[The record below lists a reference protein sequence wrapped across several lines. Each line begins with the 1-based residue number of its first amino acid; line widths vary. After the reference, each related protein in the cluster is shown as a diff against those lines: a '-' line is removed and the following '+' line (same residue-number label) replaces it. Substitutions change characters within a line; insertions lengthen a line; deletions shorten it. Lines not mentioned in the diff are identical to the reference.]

1 MVWFLGKV
9 VGVKEPRSIR
19 TFVLSFSI
27 WVILSGLIL
36 LTSSCIPVR
45 DTQVPQVS
53 LFVSYEVVEAN
64 VNVKV
69 NVEFS
74 DNELVDKIEL
84 YNGTEKIYE
93 KEVKSKSGTEIFPLT
108 VPIEIDVVK
117 QYQFK
122 ARAIDKSGNSVESS
136 TYNLTL
142 DFHRPQLS
150 IVNDYVGF
158 NVNVSIQSGP
168 KVKKV
173 EIYSNDNLVGMK
185 DTNLTSG
192 SVMILVNLPDDAQET
207 VQLTAKATSEFGI
220 VGEVSKTVIVDKVQ
234 PQVRILTTIS
244 EPYVSGTRVI
254 DVEASDDKTLEK
266 VEYYLNST
274 KIGEK
279 TLSPFSI
286 TVDTTKYPDG
296 EYTFKAKAYDK
307 AGNTNEAT
315 ILFKIDNNPPS
326 LSIKSLTNG
335 SYISGTKNIEVSAV
349 DGNGISKV
357 ELYLN
362 NNKIGEKTNSPY
374 TFALGT
380 TSYSDGPY
388 TLKAVAF
395 DVFDKRSETSLQV
408 NFDNTL
414 PNVSITSPTNGEV
427 IIGVAQVNVNASDN
441 FGISKVE
448 LYVGYSKVGE
458 KTEAPYTFVIDTR
471 KHLSGSYSLKAAA
484 YDLAENKKEASI
496 NVTLQKPSAGDV
508 IWKFKAGGAIYSCPA
523 IDTNWSR
530 EAIYFGSDDGYLYA
544 LSLDSLFKWKY
555 ETNDWVHTSPA
566 VDSHGTIY
574 VGSDDGYLYAVN
586 PDGTIKWKHPVNG
599 WVRSSPALD
608 YPTVYVAT
616 TNGEVYAI
624 RTYDGTRKW
633 KVQLGDAVYSSPAI
647 GSYGT
652 IYIGCNDGYLYA
664 LDDWDGDEEWKF
676 KTNGAI
682 YSSPAIGSDGTIYVG
697 SDDGSI
703 YAIRSDGT
711 SKWQVQTGDWVRSSP
726 VIGSDGTVYAGS
738 DDGCLYAI
746 NSDGTIKWTFKT
758 NGYIRA
764 TPVISSDGTIYV
776 PSNDGYVYA
785 ISSDKKQKWKI
796 FVGYNPSSATLDDDG
811 TLYVGTDD
819 GYLYAIYTGL
829 SYGLAYSDWPKFKRN
844 LRNTGKLWDSLSW

>member
-1 MVWFLGKV
+1 M
-9 VGVKEPRSIR
+9 KEPRSIR
-19 TFVLSFSI
+19 TIVLSFSI
-27 WVILSGLIL
+27 WVILSVMVL
-36 LTSSCIPVR
+36 LANSCIPVR

-53 LFVSYEVVEAN
+53 LFVSYEVVETN
-64 VNVKV
+64 VNV
-69 NVEFS
+69 NINIQFS

-84 YNGTEKIYE
+84 YNGTEKVGE
-93 KEVKSKSGTEIFPLT
+93 KEVKSKSGTEVFILT

-150 IVNDYVGF
+150 IVNDYVAF

-173 EIYSNDNLVGMK
+173 EIYSNDNLVGLK
-185 DTNLTSG
+185 ETNLTSG
-192 SVMILVNLPDDAQET
+192 SVTIPVTLPDDAQET
-207 VQLTAKATSEFGI
+207 VQLTAKVTSEFGI

-234 PQVRILTTIS
+234 PQVRILTSIS
-244 EPYVSGTRVI
+244 ELYVIGTIVI
-254 DVEASDDKTLEK
+254 DVEASDDKLLEK

-279 TLSPFSI
+279 VSSPFSI
-286 TVDTTKYPDG
+286 SVDTTKYPDG
-296 EYTFKAKAYDK
+296 EYSFKARAYDK

-315 ILFKIDNNPPS
+315 ISFKIDNNPPS

-362 NNKIGEKTNSPY
+362 NNKIGEKTSSPY
-374 TFALGT
+374 TFALDT

-395 DVFDKRSETSLQV
+395 DVFNKRSETSLQV
-408 NFDNTL
+408 RFDNTL
-414 PNVSITSPTNGEV
+414 PNVSIISPTNGEV
-427 IIGVAQVNVNASDN
+427 IIGIVQAKVNASDN

-448 LYVGYSKVGE
+448 LYVGYSKVSE
-458 KTEAPYTFVIDTR
+458 KTEPPYIFAIDTR
-471 KHLSGSYSLKAAA
+471 DYLSGSYSLKAAA
-484 YDLAENKKEASI
+484 YDLAGNKKEASV

-508 IWKFKAGGAIYSCPA
+508 IWKFKADRAIYSCPA

-530 EAIYFGSDDGYLYA
+530 KAIYFGSDDGYLYA
-544 LSLDSLFKWKY
+544 LSFDSLFKWKY
-555 ETNDWVHTSPA
+555 KTNDWVHTSPA
-566 VDSHGTIY
+566 VDSDGTIY
-574 VGSDDGYLYAVN
+574 VGSDDGYLYAIN

-608 YPTVYVAT
+608 FSTVYVAT
-616 TNGEVYAI
+616 TNGEVYSI

-633 KVQLGDAVYSSPAI
+633 KVQLGGEVYSSPAI

-652 IYIGCNDGYLYA
+652 IYIGCSDGYLYA

-682 YSSPAIGSDGTIYVG
+682 YSSPALGSDGTIYVG

-703 YAIRSDGT
+703 YAIRSNGT
-711 SKWQVQTGDWVRSSP
+711 LKWQVRTDNRVRSSP

-738 DDGCLYAI
+738 DDGYLYAI
-746 NSDGTIKWTFKT
+746 KSDGTIKWTFKT

-764 TPVISSDGTIYV
+764 TSVISSNGTIYV

-785 ISSDKKQKWKI
+785 ISSDGKQKWKT
-796 FVGYNPSSATLDDDG
+796 FVGYNPSSATLDDNG

-819 GYLYAIYTGL
+819 EYLHAIYTGS
-829 SYGLAYSDWPKFKRN
+829 SYSLAYSDWPKFRRN
-844 LRNTGKLWDSLSW
+844 LRNTGKVWDSLR

>member
-1 MVWFLGKV
+1 M
-9 VGVKEPRSIR
+9 KEPRSIR
-19 TFVLSFSI
+19 TIVLPFSI
-27 WVILSGLIL
+27 WVILSVLVL

-53 LFVSYEVVEAN
+53 LFVSYEVFESN

-84 YNGTEKIYE
+84 YNGIEKIYE
-93 KEVKSKSGTEIFPLT
+93 KEVKSKSGTEIFILP
-108 VPIEIDVVK
+108 VPIEVDTVK

-122 ARAIDKSGNSVESS
+122 ARAIDKSGNSVESF

-142 DFHRPQLS
+142 DFRRPQLS

-158 NVNVSIQSGP
+158 NVNVLIESRP

-173 EIYSNDNLVGMK
+173 EIYSDGNIVGMK
-185 DTNLTSG
+185 ETNLTSG
-192 SVMILVNLPDDAQET
+192 SVTIPVNLPDDAQET
-207 VQLTAKATSEFGI
+207 VQLTAKATSEFDI

-244 EPYVSGTRVI
+244 ELYVSGTRVI

-266 VEYYLNST
+266 VEYYLNSS

-279 TLSPFSI
+279 SSSPFSV

-315 ILFKIDNNPPS
+315 ISFKIDNNPPS
-326 LSIKSLTNG
+326 ISIKSLTNG
-335 SYISGTKNIEVSAV
+335 SYISGRKDIEVSAV

-357 ELYLN
+357 ELYFN
-362 NNKIGEKTNSPY
+362 NNKIGEKTSSPY
-374 TFALGT
+374 TFALDT
-380 TSYSDGPY
+380 TSYSDGTY
-388 TLKAVAF
+388 TLKAVAY
-395 DVFDKRSETSLQV
+395 DVFNKRSEMSIEV
-408 NFDNTL
+408 RIDNT
-414 PNVSITSPTNGEV
+414 PPSVSIISPTNGDV
-427 IIGVAQVNVNASDN
+427 IIGIVQAKANASDN

-458 KTEAPYTFVIDTR
+458 KTEAPYIFVIDTR
-471 KHLSGSYSLKAAA
+471 DYLSGSYSLKATA
-484 YDLAENKKEASI
+484 YDLAGNKREASI
-496 NVTLQKPSAGDV
+496 NVTLQKPSAGDI
-508 IWKFKAGGAIYSCPA
+508 IWKFKADGSIYSCPA
-523 IDTNWSR
+523 IDANWSR

-555 ETNDWVHTSPA
+555 KTNDWVHTSPA
-566 VDSHGTIY
+566 VDSYGTIY
-574 VGSDDGYLYAVN
+574 VGSDDGYLYAIN

-616 TNGEVYAI
+616 KNGEVYAI
-624 RTYDGTRKW
+624 RMDDGTRKW

-647 GSYGT
+647 GNYGK

-664 LDDWDGDEEWKF
+664 LDDWDGKEIWTF

-711 SKWQVQTGDWVRSSP
+711 LKWQVQTDDWVRSSP
-726 VIGSDGTVYAGS
+726 VIGSDGTVYVGS
-738 DDGCLYAI
+738 DDGYLYAI
-746 NSDGTIKWTFKT
+746 NSDGTIKWTSKT

-764 TPVISSDGTIYV
+764 TPVIGSDGTIYV

-785 ISSDKKQKWKI
+785 ISSDEKQKWKTFI
-796 FVGYNPSSATLDDDG
+796 GYNPSSATLDDG

-819 GYLYAIYTGL
+819 GYLYAIYTGS

-844 LRNTGKLWDSLSW
+844 LRNTGKVWDSLSW

>member
-1 MVWFLGKV
+1 MR
-9 VGVKEPRSIR
+9 EPKSIR
-19 TFVLSFSI
+19 TIVLSFST
-27 WVILSGLIL
+27 WVILSVFIL
-36 LTSSCIPVR
+36 LTNSCIPFK

-53 LFVSYEVVEAN
+53 LVVSYEVVETN
-64 VNVKV
+64 VNVKI
-69 NVEFS
+69 NIQFS

-84 YNGTEKIYE
+84 YNGTEKVGE
-93 KEVKSKSGTEIFPLT
+93 KEVKSKSGTEVFILT
-108 VPIEIDVVK
+108 VPIEIDTVK

-122 ARAIDKSGNSVESS
+122 AKAIDKSGNSVESS

-142 DFHRPQLS
+142 DFRRPQLS
-150 IVNDYVGF
+150 IVNDYAGF
-158 NVNVSIQSGP
+158 NVDISIQSGP

-173 EIYSNDNLVGMK
+173 EIYSNGNLVGVK
-185 DTNLTSG
+185 ETNLTSG
-192 SVMILVNLPDDAQET
+192 SVTIPVTLPDDAQET
-207 VQLTAKATSEFGI
+207 VQLSAKATSEFGI

-234 PQVRILTTIS
+234 PQVCILTTIS

-254 DVEASDDKTLEK
+254 DVEASDDKVLEK

-274 KIGEK
+274 KIAERAS
-279 TLSPFSI
+279 SPFSI
-286 TVDTTKYPDG
+286 SVDTTKYPDG
-296 EYTFKAKAYDK
+296 EYTFKARAYDK

-315 ILFKIDNNPPS
+315 ISFRIDNNPPS

-335 SYISGTKNIEVSAV
+335 SYISGIKNIEVSAT

-362 NNKIGEKTNSPY
+362 SNKIGEKTSSPY
-374 TFALGT
+374 TFPLNA
-380 TSYSDGPY
+380 TSYSDGQY
-388 TLKAVAF
+388 TLKAVAYDIF
-395 DVFDKRSETSLQV
+395 SKRSETSIQV
-408 NFDNTL
+408 WIDNT
-414 PNVSITSPTNGEV
+414 PPSVSIISPTNGEV
-427 IIGVAQVNVNASDN
+427 IIGIVEAKVNASDN

-458 KTEAPYTFVIDTR
+458 KTEAPYTFVFDTR
-471 KHLSGSYSLKAAA
+471 DYLSGSYTLKAAA
-484 YDLAENKKEASI
+484 YDLAGNKKEASV

-523 IDTNWSR
+523 IDTNWGR
-530 EAIYFGSDDGYLYA
+530 KAIYFGSDDGYLYA

-555 ETNDWVHTSPA
+555 KTNDWVHTSPA
-566 VDSHGTIY
+566 VDSDGTIY
-574 VGSDDGYLYAVN
+574 VGSDDGYLYAIN

-599 WVRSSPALD
+599 WARSSPALD
-608 YPTVYVAT
+608 YSAVYVAT
-616 TNGEVYAI
+616 KNGEVYAI
-624 RTYDGTRKW
+624 RMYDGTRKW
-633 KVQLGDAVYSSPAI
+633 KVQLGNALYSSPAI
-647 GSYGT
+647 GNYGT

-703 YAIRSDGT
+703 YAVRSDGT
-711 SKWQVQTGDWVRSSP
+711 LKWQVRTDDWVRSSP

-738 DDGCLYAI
+738 DDGYLYAI
-746 NSDGTIKWTFKT
+746 NSNGTIKWTFKT

-764 TPVISSDGTIYV
+764 TPVIGSDGTIYL

-785 ISSDKKQKWKI
+785 ISPDGKQKWKTFI
-796 FVGYNPSSATLDDDG
+796 GYNPSYATLDDNG

-819 GYLYAIYTGL
+819 GYLHAIYTGS
-829 SYGLAYSDWPKFKRN
+829 SYHSLAYSDWPKFRRN
-844 LRNTGKLWDSLSW
+844 LRNTGKVWDSLR